1 MPHLGGNEVN
11 KPHVSH
17 GESIGKLVTQD
28 GTEKSVEFWLAE
40 RTHQQNNL
48 LGSIYK
54 KAAKK
59 TLRTLYVFYFKMR
72 EQLQSPDFR
81 NVCFPC
87 SHFPGLVQVIEE
99 RHWNIESP
107 CSSNRSSA
115 TSTTSSVSTSCRT
128 EHTSPNEIERNSV
141 MESVEPSVL
150 TVGATAQLRRRNS
163 SVSRGKPRL
172 KSMQIM
178 TTPNNDSLE
187 RSETFVAQDGVLTT
201 NFCSTEL

>member
-1 MPHLGGNEVN
+1 M
-11 KPHVSH
+11 
-17 GESIGKLVTQD
+17 
-28 GTEKSVEFWLAE
+28 
-40 RTHQQNNL
+40 
-48 LGSIYK
+48 
-54 KAAKK
+54 
-59 TLRTLYVFYFKMR
+59 YVFYFKMR

-99 RHWNIESP
+99 RDWNIESP

-115 TSTTSSVSTSCRT
+115 TSTTSSVSTSCKT
-128 EHTSPNEIERNSV
+128 EHTSLNEIERNSV

-150 TVGATAQLRRRNS
+150 TVGATAQLRRKNS

-201 NFCSTEL
+201 NFCSTELWFRRGCYGFSQQVERIEAGGLHYTSFFDRSEREEERKYRKGRAVVLLHSQPSV

>member
-1 MPHLGGNEVN
+1 
-11 KPHVSH
+11 
-17 GESIGKLVTQD
+17 
-28 GTEKSVEFWLAE
+28 
-40 RTHQQNNL
+40 
-48 LGSIYK
+48 
-54 KAAKK
+54 
-59 TLRTLYVFYFKMR
+59 MR

-87 SHFPGLVQVIEE
+87 LHFPALLQGIEE
-99 RHWNIESP
+99 RNWNIESP

-115 TSTTSSVSTSCRT
+115 TSTTSSVSSSCKT
-128 EHTSPNEIERNSV
+128 EHTSPNEIDRNSV

-150 TVGATAQLRRRNS
+150 NVGATAKLRRRNS
-163 SVSRGKPRL
+163 SVSRGRPRL

-178 TTPNNDSLE
+178 TTPNDDTLE

>member
-1 MPHLGGNEVN
+1 M
-11 KPHVSH
+11 
-17 GESIGKLVTQD
+17 
-28 GTEKSVEFWLAE
+28 
-40 RTHQQNNL
+40 
-48 LGSIYK
+48 
-54 KAAKK
+54 
-59 TLRTLYVFYFKMR
+59 YVFYFKMR

-99 RHWNIESP
+99 RDWNIESP

>member
-1 MPHLGGNEVN
+1 MNFGLQKEHIN
-11 KPHVSH
+11 KITNWVPY
-17 GESIGKLVTQD
+17 IKRL
-28 GTEKSVEFWLAE
+28 
-40 RTHQQNNL
+40 R
-48 LGSIYK
+48 
-54 KAAKK
+54 KK

-99 RHWNIESP
+99 RDWNIESP

-128 EHTSPNEIERNSV
+128 EHTSPNEIERDSV